1 MAPDTPHTPR
11 AQLRGLR
18 PGELGWVIS
27 RHGALYAREYGFDQR
42 FEALVAR
49 IAADFVER
57 LDPQQEGAWVAEVDG
72 QPAGCVFLVRARD
85 EHTLRPDPG
94 VAQLR
99 LLLVE
104 PAARGQGPGKR
115 LTAQCE
121 AFAQGAGYARIRLWT
136 HQSLVAARARYRAAG
151 YRLMASEVH
160 ESFGN
165 RQVGEVWEKDLRDA
179 GRDADRDANEDAGRG
194 AGTGG
199 P

>member
-1 MAPDTPHTPR
+1 MA
-11 AQLRGLR
+11 
-18 PGELGWVIS
+18 
-27 RHGALYAREYGFDQR
+27 
-42 FEALVAR
+42 
-49 IAADFVER
+49 
-57 LDPQQEGAWVAEVDG
+57 
-72 QPAGCVFLVRARD
+72 VRARD

-94 VAQLR
+94 AAQLR

-104 PAARGQGPGKR
+104 PAARGWGLGQR

-121 AFAQGAGYARIRLWT
+121 AFAQGAGYSRMRLRT
-136 HQSLVAARARYRAAG
+136 HQSLVAARASYRAAG

-165 RQVGEVWEKDLRDA
+165 RQVGEVREKDLRDA
-179 GRDADRDANEDAGRG
+179 GRDAVRDAVRGSGRG